1 MTVVV
6 DTRDDFTIENFRRVA
21 VDGESVE
28 IGPVARKVMGEA
40 RAASIALLDSDRT
53 AFFYGITTRAGLE
66 VAVRFPPRTSV
77 PTAFVRR
84 PLGPGLRG
92 RVPRRP
98 GGARDPLAA
107 RGLRRGPCEGP
118 PRRRRARRGAARSP
132 ASTVPLDGQVGAG
145 EVLPMR
151 HVTMGLSDLEFEE
164 GEGMALINGSPAS
177 SALLADA
184 ALHARHRLS
193 VAEQFFALSIEAIKA
208 PLEAYDEVL
217 ESLWGDDQETAALR
231 SIRSHLDGAEAEGRP
246 RPPGPGEF
254 RYRSRLLG
262 QAAERGGKLAGRLRG
277 SSLGHAESRLRD
289 ADRAR
294 LIASGRVPSTGG
306 YHNAAAPAALGM
318 LSLAWAELA
327 PPGQRQVTA
336 MHLSSVSGLPHFLNP
351 RGFEPDSA
359 GGATNL
365 FGWVAGSFAEEART
379 AAAPT
384 IAAGEHQRSPERRLL
399 GDVQRLP
406 KERRAAECLEETLAI
421 LAIVSSQALYVTDR
435 RPAPPLE
442 PLLELVRSLFA
453 PVDGKVVR
461 DQGVEAGRL
470 AEAIGAAALS
480 GTLDTGRRGALCSWI
495 SAASVHHCYRR
506 SSARLGPYCKL
517 GEGGPR
523 LDGVPTEAFGAGVGD
538 ACPLEH
544 HHLFRGP
551 GPARQSGAGDSSAR
565 SSSQTL

>member
-1 MTVVV
+1 MPTRVRSVAARAGASGAGSSTTGWCAGSSSPRLADFVEGHAKVRPVVA
-6 DTRDDFTIENFRRVA
+6 ERVA
-21 VDGESVE
+21 G
-28 IGPVARKVMGEA
+28 
-40 RAASIALLDSDRT
+40 LLD
-53 AFFYGITTRAGLE
+53 L
-66 VAVRFPPRTSV
+66 PLPR
-77 PTAFVRR
+77 
-84 PLGPGLRG
+84 
-92 RVPRRP
+92 
-98 GGARDPLAA
+98 
-107 RGLRRGPCEGP
+107 
-118 PRRRRARRGAARSP
+118 
-132 ASTVPLDGQVGAG
+132 VPLDGQVGAG

-151 HVTMGLSDLEFEE
+151 HVTMGLSDLGFEE

-193 VAEQFFALSIEAIKA
+193 VAERFFALSIDAIKA

-231 SIRSHLDGAEAEGRP
+231 SIRSHLDGAEAEGRLGHQAP
-246 RPPGPGEF
+246 VSF
-254 RYRSRLLG
+254 RIVPRLLG
-262 QAAERGGKLAGRLRG
+262 QARRAVDETERAASVALR
-277 SSLGHAESRLRD
+277 SVTQNPVYVMPD
-289 ADRAR
+289 AAHPF
-294 LIASGRVPSTGG
+294 GRVLSTGG

-327 PPGQRQVTA
+327 LLAERQVTA

-384 IAAGEHQRSPERRLL
+384 LL
-399 GDVQRLP
+399 PASINDPQNDVSSATFSAYR

-470 AEAIGAAALS
+470 AELIGAAALS
-480 GTLDTGRRGALCSWI
+480 GTLDTGL
-495 SAASVHHCYRR
+495 
-506 SSARLGPYCKL
+506 
-517 GEGGPR
+517 
-523 LDGVPTEAFGAGVGD
+523 
-538 ACPLEH
+538 
-544 HHLFRGP
+544 
-551 GPARQSGAGDSSAR
+551 
-565 SSSQTL
+565 